1 MEISKEL
8 YKQALKSQK
17 DEINGYALYAFMA
30 KRQQKK
36 YPENAKILR
45 QMSDD
50 ELKHYKMWK
59 ALTGKEVKAHIFFAK
74 ILTVILGITFMI
86 KKMQKGEVVGQK
98 NYERLQTEYP
108 PVAKMLDDE
117 RRHEKELYDLI
128 DEERLHYVGDIVL
141 GLNDALVELTG
152 AITGVTFSIM
162 DPRTIALT
170 GIITGISATLS
181 MMASNYLAQKSEG
194 AEHPF
199 KSSLYTGIAYLVTV
213 VLLVLP
219 YILFMGSADPL
230 AYLYAFIIM
239 ISIVIIEI
247 AMFNYYI
254 SVAKEEKF
262 FKHFL
267 TMVTIS
273 LGVAAI
279 SYGIGLLAKKF
290 LGIDVM

>member
-1 MEISKEL
+1 MGISKEL
-8 YKQALKSQK
+8 YKQALKSQR

-36 YPENAKILR
+36 YPENAKILT
-45 QMSDD
+45 QMSED
-50 ELKHYKMWK
+50 ELMHYKMWK
-59 ALTGKEVKAHIFFAK
+59 ALTGKELKAHIFILK
-74 ILTVILGITFMI
+74 VLTVILGITFII
-86 KKMQKGEVVGQK
+86 KKMQKGEQLGQA
-98 NYERLQTEYP
+98 NYERLQSEYP

-162 DPRTIALT
+162 DPKTIALT
-170 GIITGISATLS
+170 GIVTGISATFS

-199 KSSLYTGIAYLVTV
+199 RSSLYTGIAYLITV
-213 VLLVLP
+213 VLLVFP
-219 YILFMGSADPL
+219 YILFMGSASPL
-230 AYLYAFIIM
+230 AYLYAFIVM

-247 AMFNYYI
+247 AAFNYFF
-254 SVAKEEKF
+254 SVA
-262 FKHFL
+262 
-267 TMVTIS
+267 
-273 LGVAAI
+273 
-279 SYGIGLLAKKF
+279 
-290 LGIDVM
+290 

>member
-8 YKQALKSQK
+8 YKQALKSQQ

-36 YPENAKILR
+36 YPENAKILT
-45 QMSDD
+45 QMSED
-50 ELKHYKMWK
+50 ELMHYKMWK
-59 ALTGKEVKAHIFFAK
+59 ALTNKDLKPHIFIAK
-74 ILTVILGITFMI
+74 ILTVILGITFII
-86 KKMQKGEVVGQK
+86 KKMQKGEQLGQA
-98 NYERLQTEYP
+98 NYERLQAEYP

-162 DPRTIALT
+162 DPKTIALT
-170 GIITGISATLS
+170 GIVTGISATFS

-199 KSSLYTGIAYLVTV
+199 RSSLYTGIAYLITV
-213 VLLVLP
+213 VLLVFP
-219 YILFMGSADPL
+219 YILFMGSASPL
-230 AYLYAFIIM
+230 AYLYAFIVM

-247 AMFNYYI
+247 AAFNYYI

-262 FKHFL
+262 FKHFI
-267 TMVTIS
+267 TMVSIS
-273 LGVAAI
+273 LGVAAV
-279 SYGIGLLAKKF
+279 SYGIGILAKHF
-290 LGIDVM
+290 LGIEVL